1 MKDFL
6 IEIFAHPWNIFPY
19 KTKTA
24 IEPNFCLRLFPMPST
39 TCLEEP
45 I

>member
-6 IEIFAHPWNIFPY
+6 IEIFAHPWNIFRY

-24 IEPNFCLRLFPMPST
+24 QACASKGGPDESA
-39 TCLEEP
+39 
-45 I
+45 